1 MTLLGKNIIVSVS
14 LAISDLVS
22 FITSMYLALA
32 FLSLTDQEYLYAD
45 SSTGLE
51 GWQLLHILLA

>member
-32 FLSLTDQEYLYAD
+32 FIAFTSQDWLC
-45 SSTGLE
+45 
-51 GWQLLHILLA
+51 

>member
-32 FLSLTDQEYLYAD
+32 FLSLTDQEYLY
-45 SSTGLE
+45 GFVE
-51 GWQLLHILLA
+51 